1 MAFVIE
7 RIQGRYGK
15 PVTLLR
21 QAWREGKTIR
31 RKTIAN
37 LTPLS
42 PSVIEGFRTVLKGGI
57 AVPGID
63 ALMTIRRSYPHGHVV
78 AVLGT
83 AKALGFERL
92 LGRRPSREGTLALAT
107 IMSQVLEQASAK
119 VQKWKFPGR
128 QIAHFFCDRESAVDR
143 IQPISRIGYAKRA
156 EDHAFGPIFARP
168 TKSAGRP
175 IASCDHRDGG
185 RQGMTCGAF

>member
-7 RIQGRYGK
+7 RIQGQYGK

-42 PSVIEGFRTVLKGGI
+42 PAIIKGFRTALKGGI
-57 AVPGID
+57 AVPNLD

-78 AVLGT
+78 AVLGM
-83 AKALGFERL
+83 AKAQPGTASQAGLGAWER
-92 LGRRPSREGTLALAT
+92 GPVHAGLAQKTSGLDQEDPGKAASQPGEDLAA
-107 IMSQVLEQASAK
+107 L
-119 VQKWKFPGR
+119 
-128 QIAHFFCDRESAVDR
+128 
-143 IQPISRIGYAKRA
+143 
-156 EDHAFGPIFARP
+156 
-168 TKSAGRP
+168 
-175 IASCDHRDGG
+175 
-185 RQGMTCGAF
+185 